1 MSEPGD
7 RRSASPITPQQAD
20 DVFHANSDGETS
32 SDNNRPRVLLENT
45 ENGVNV
51 EDSII
56 QQLAI
61 VEQKAQ
67 EAMEMA
73 AQAIQ
78 VQQEFSDRIA
88 VLMGPLVELLQYFS
102 DTVVVARPEADIEQR
117 CHSLLSAIRVACP
130 VLHTLSFVSTQ
141 GTQHSANKQVFND
154 NDVEFDQEVV
164 VNTTENDHVETDI
177 GGAVKIGD
185 DALGTGKLGADKVV
199 THSESESGL
208 SANRSESPSSIVG
221 IRVGE
226 STGVSGRRDTTSPS
240 SSGRQNM
247 VAHPPQ
253 GGTSPGSSCW
263 RKDPENPG
271 DGFPESAQGS
281 SSIQENT
288 KKLTQAVLSEEVQVV
303 QAKEQNQSEKTEKL
317 VSPNQTVPKSH
328 AMQTRA
334 KSKSNIGGKGPSV
347 MTMSFRAGKLESFD
361 GSANMH
367 FSDWLRSF
375 TDHINVS
382 NREEVDDS
390 AKVSLLLTYL
400 KDSARERASEVLSG
414 IPKEK
419 QTFETVSNKLKETFE
434 RKAYKQKAR
443 EELSCAKQSS
453 REDVESFYYRVLRLI
468 KIAHGDANSAIAK
481 DAFRDAFI
489 NGLPSKSK
497 MLVFAKDP
505 ETAQDALDVAIR
517 LANFEDSPTKKSLES
532 AKKHDR
538 TFGGG
543 DRTHRPFTGAPNREF
558 HPSVQMNYPSRG
570 QSRFNPSYR
579 NNNSSRGGFNN
590 PRGGYNNYRGGY
602 NGNGGG
608 YSQNLNQTLPAQGT
622 KTCYH
627 CGHVGHISRL
637 CFSKWGVDEAHR
649 RMHVNNEDSMGV
661 PLSGRSSR
669 TGRRGSHRG
678 RSRDSH
684 NQTFQ
689 PSSNHQQKRP
699 QVQVIQSGS
708 SESEYQDL
716 RAENEDLRARNNEL
730 IQQRFGATH
739 HYGAQVIE
747 VSPKRINGSRPV
759 ISNVDHDEE
768 YISLQIPIKVNKL
781 MFAALV
787 DTGAS
792 ITVASDKLCKIL
804 GIKRLVQVG
813 AGAAFG
819 LGNNEVIVA
828 GTAVVEF
835 IIGSNKINHRV
846 HFIDGQCTPKVAHEY
861 DFIIGNDLLKQMPKL
876 SLDYQN
882 SSIHI
887 GNDTFSMGIPKKNQK
902 SSKSSV
908 YQVFVAK
915 DTTILPK
922 SKVFNACQL
931 LYKPITSEC
940 SFAIHL
946 QVMLLS
952 RKELN
957 LPKGLSSRVTP
968 EIYSVFDEGS
978 DDGVAGVFTIQHE
991 QEIDPEFVVDLSKCE
1006 GITTE
1011 EKSRL
1016 QNLLDQYSDVFSK
1029 NQYDLGSSKT
1039 DPVHIY
1045 TTTEVPVRGRPYR
1058 VPVKFQADLEKQIN
1072 GLLKSGR
1079 ITESNTPWISPIVI
1093 VKKKNGSLR
1102 VCLDFRKLNEVTIP
1116 DNYPLPRIDAIVER
1130 VGHMKFF
1137 SSLDMANGYLQLRLD
1152 DESSYKCGFT
1162 TENRVYAY
1170 SHLPFGLKSAASYFQ
1185 RALKTVLDGMD
1196 HEVMLYIDDVLI
1208 ISKTYDEHL
1217 DTLERVLQRFRQYNL
1232 KVSPKKC
1239 DLVRKSIVFL
1249 GHQINEENYEPNKS
1263 NVSAIVNMPTPS
1275 NINELRRFIGMTG
1288 FFRRFVKDY
1297 SEIVQPLNK
1306 LTHKNT
1312 PFVWTQVHQ
1321 DAVQKLK
1328 TILTSKPVLCYPDY
1342 NKEFHCYTDASG
1354 VAQGA
1359 VLMQTKPGD
1368 ESKMQAIAYASR
1380 TLSQPETRRAAIH
1393 NELGGIIFALRA
1405 FKVYIYGSKVVIHT
1419 DHRPLIFLMKRH
1431 KVNDVLARWLVELQQ
1446 YNIDIV
1452 HIDGKRNTIADCLS
1466 RPPDD
1471 GKPLAD
1477 KDLEDIIEFPYCLT
1491 IHGVKRLF
1499 RPRGKN
1505 AVIDLITEQRMDKEL
1520 SVLRKFLED
1529 PSNDSIKVPTKFR
1542 DIMDRLEFTSQELL
1556 VVHYNGGRRI
1566 LVPEKI
1572 KRMLFDSFHENMS
1585 SGGHLCWRKSLEKA
1599 QRRYFWPGMRGD
1611 FLEWTNQCLPC
1622 QKRRNLAPAN
1632 RELQSVVCTSAVFEK
1647 VGLDLTGPLRE
1658 STRGNRYYLNIVCW
1672 FSKFV
1677 ISVAIPDATTETV
1690 SRAFVEQ
1697 CILKYGTPAEI
1708 ITDNARNFTS
1718 GDFKDIGEQMGL
1730 KHHFSIPHHSRGNG
1744 ATERT
1749 FRTFHNMVSKYV
1761 NKTHTDWDS
1770 VLPCVTSAYN
1780 TAVHSTTGESPF
1792 FLVYGRDPVFPIDRI
1807 LDKEIVDVD
1816 KVNPDTWKEHLLT
1829 TLSHAWKEA
1838 AEQSYRSQLQH
1849 QEFANRGA
1857 KVKDI
1862 RIGDRVLIRN
1872 YDSKVKQSRK
1882 LVHNWLDG
1890 YRVTAVRGTEAE
1902 VTNIRDPR
1910 KVKRMHFN
1918 QIKHQYSTK
1927 EEEKLRDLRRDAP
1940 PKEDS
1945 EEDFDESKEDS
1956 LVKSPINEEAKSDL
1970 EEDISFVQEIN
1981 NTSKDSDEL
1990 LAKRLTANKEEEKKL
2005 TGSPKD
2011 NKKKLTKKQ
2020 IEKNNQINDPDQLTK
2035 KKINKMSS
2043 NKKNEEKEKKNKK
2056 KEEIVKKKNEDKKEK
2071 ETNKLSNKEEFSQG
2085 ATTRSS
2091 QGRTATRRY
2100 PARIHNKPAKYTQ

>member
-1 MSEPGD
+1 MSGSGD
-7 RRSASPITPQQAD
+7 RRSASPILSPQPD
-20 DVFHANSDGETS
+20 DVLHTNSDGETS
-32 SDNNRPRVLLENT
+32 SDNIRPQILPQNNT
-45 ENGVNV
+45 NEVNNG
-51 EDSII
+51 DSII
-56 QQLAI
+56 QQMAS
-61 VEQKAQ
+61 VEQKAR

-73 AQAIQ
+73 AQAVQ
-78 VQQEFSDRIA
+78 VQQESSDQLA
-88 VLMGPLVELLQYFS
+88 VLMARLVELLEYFS
-102 DTVVVARPEADIEQR
+102 DLVVVARPDTDAEQR
-117 CHSLLSAIRVACP
+117 CKSLLSAFRVACP

-141 GTQHSANKQVFND
+141 GTQKSANTQVFND
-154 NDVEFDQEVV
+154 NDIEFIQEVV
-164 VNTTENDHVETDI
+164 VNTAENDREVADM
-177 GGAVKIGD
+177 GGAVKIGV
-185 DALGTGKLGADKVV
+185 DASGSGKLGEDRVP
-199 THSESESGL
+199 THSESESGQ
-208 SANRSESPSSIVG
+208 SIDRNSSPDSIEKNLIGEGTNVG
-221 IRVGE
+221 GL
-226 STGVSGRRDTTSPS
+226 RDGS
-240 SSGRQNM
+240 NM
-247 VAHPPQ
+247 VIDNVMSPIDNVMSSQ
-253 GGTSPGSSCW
+253 GNGTESVQ
-263 RKDPENPG
+263 DEALLPEK
-271 DGFPESAQGS
+271 E
-281 SSIQENT
+281 
-288 KKLTQAVLSEEVQVV
+288 AVQSEKVQVV
-303 QAKEQNQSEKTEKL
+303 QAKEQNQSGKTGQPVKTSQPL
-317 VSPNQTVPKSH
+317 PKGH
-328 AMQTRA
+328 AMQTRG
-334 KSKSNIGGKGPSV
+334 KSKSNAGGNVPSV

-382 NREEVDDS
+382 NQEDVDDS

-400 KDSARERASEVLSG
+400 KDSARERASEVLTG

-419 QTFETVSNKLKETFE
+419 QTFETVSAKLKETFE

-443 EELSCAKQSS
+443 EELSCAKQTS
-453 REDVESFYYRVLRLI
+453 REDVESFYYRVLKLI
-468 KIAHGDANSAIAK
+468 KVAHGDANSAVAK
-481 DAFRDAFI
+481 DAFCDAFI
-489 NGLPSKSK
+489 NGLPYKIK
-497 MLVFAKDP
+497 MLVIARDP

-558 HPSVQMNYPSRG
+558 HPSVQMNYPARG

-579 NNNSSRGGFNN
+579 NNNGS
-590 PRGGYNNYRGGY
+590 RGGYNNSRGGY
-602 NGNGGG
+602 NTYRGGGNGGG
-608 YSQNLNQTLPAQGT
+608 HRPNLNQTMPAQTG
-622 KTCYH
+622 KACYH
-627 CGHVGHISRL
+627 CGFPGHILRYCYSR
-637 CFSKWGVDEAHR
+637 WGAEEAQR
-649 RMHVNNEDSMGV
+649 RMRVANENPMGL
-661 PLSGRSSR
+661 PKDGQSSGSY
-669 TGRRGSHRG
+669 RG
-678 RSRDSH
+678 RGRDSH

-689 PSSNHQQKRP
+689 PSSNHQQRPP

-708 SESEYQDL
+708 AESTYQEL
-716 RAENEDLRARNNEL
+716 QAENEALRARNNEM

-747 VSPKRINGSRPV
+747 VSPKRISGNRPV
-759 ISNVDHDEE
+759 INNVDHDEE

-792 ITVASDKLCKIL
+792 ITVASDRLCKIL

-819 LGNNEVIVA
+819 LGNNKVIVA

-915 DTTILPK
+915 DTTILPFSERFVNLSMDK
-922 SKVFNACQL
+922 MNATDSMVELMIEHEDKQEQGIQCMPAIVQANNIRML
-931 LYKPITSEC
+931 VRNTSPSNVTLKKGVE
-940 SFAIHL
+940 FA
-946 QVMLLS
+946 
-952 RKELN
+952 
-957 LPKGLSSRVTP
+957 KGTVVT
-968 EIYSVFDEGS
+968 
-978 DDGVAGVFTIQHE
+978 GVFTIQHE

-1162 TENRVYAY
+1162 TENRIYAY
-1170 SHLPFGLKSAASYFQ
+1170 THLPFGLKSAASYFQ

-1208 ISKTYDEHL
+1208 FSKTYDEHL

-1249 GHQINEENYEPNKS
+1249 GHQINEDNYEPNKS

-1393 NELGGIIFALRA
+1393 NELGAIIFALRA

-1505 AVIDLITEQRMDKEL
+1505 TVIDLITEQLKDKEL

-1529 PSNDSIKVPTKFR
+1529 PNNDSIKVPTKFR

-1956 LVKSPINEEAKSDL
+1956 LVKSPINKEAKSDL
-1970 EEDISFVQEIN
+1970 EEDISFVQESN
-1981 NTSKDSDEL
+1981 NTSKDNDEL
-1990 LAKRLTANKEEEKKL
+1990 LVKRLTANKEEEKKL

-2035 KKINKMSS
+2035 KKINKMNS
-2043 NKKNEEKEKKNKK
+2043 KKKSEEKEKKDKKK
-2056 KEEIVKKKNEDKKEK
+2056 KEIVDKKNEDKKRK
-2071 ETNKLSNKEEFSQG
+2071 RN
-2085 ATTRSS
+2085 
-2091 QGRTATRRY
+2091 
-2100 PARIHNKPAKYTQ
+2100 

>member
-1 MSEPGD
+1 
-7 RRSASPITPQQAD
+7 
-20 DVFHANSDGETS
+20 
-32 SDNNRPRVLLENT
+32 
-45 ENGVNV
+45 
-51 EDSII
+51 
-56 QQLAI
+56 
-61 VEQKAQ
+61 
-67 EAMEMA
+67 
-73 AQAIQ
+73 
-78 VQQEFSDRIA
+78 
-88 VLMGPLVELLQYFS
+88 
-102 DTVVVARPEADIEQR
+102 
-117 CHSLLSAIRVACP
+117 
-130 VLHTLSFVSTQ
+130 
-141 GTQHSANKQVFND
+141 
-154 NDVEFDQEVV
+154 
-164 VNTTENDHVETDI
+164 
-177 GGAVKIGD
+177 
-185 DALGTGKLGADKVV
+185 
-199 THSESESGL
+199 
-208 SANRSESPSSIVG
+208 
-221 IRVGE
+221 
-226 STGVSGRRDTTSPS
+226 
-240 SSGRQNM
+240 
-247 VAHPPQ
+247 
-253 GGTSPGSSCW
+253 
-263 RKDPENPG
+263 
-271 DGFPESAQGS
+271 
-281 SSIQENT
+281 
-288 KKLTQAVLSEEVQVV
+288 
-303 QAKEQNQSEKTEKL
+303 
-317 VSPNQTVPKSH
+317 
-328 AMQTRA
+328 
-334 KSKSNIGGKGPSV
+334 

-382 NREEVDDS
+382 NQDAVEDS
-390 AKVSLLLTYL
+390 TKISLLMTYL

-414 IPKEK
+414 MKEENP
-419 QTFETVSNKLKETFE
+419 TFEAVTNKLKETFE

-443 EELSCAKQSS
+443 EELSCAKQTS
-453 REDVESFYYRVLRLI
+453 REDVESFYYRVLRLV
-468 KIAHGDANSAIAK
+468 KIAHGDANSDVAK

-538 TFGGG
+538 AFGGG

-579 NNNSSRGGFNN
+579 NNNGSRGGYNN
-590 PRGGYNNYRGGY
+590 PRGGYNNYRGG
-602 NGNGGG
+602 GNGGG
-608 YSQNLNQTLPAQGT
+608 HRPNLNQTMPAQTG
-622 KTCYH
+622 KACYH
-627 CGHVGHISRL
+627 CGFPGHILRYCYSR
-637 CFSKWGVDEAHR
+637 WGAEEAQR
-649 RMHVNNEDSMGV
+649 RMRVANETPMGL
-661 PLSGRSSR
+661 PKDGQSSGSY
-669 TGRRGSHRG
+669 RG
-678 RSRDSH
+678 RGRDSH

-689 PSSNHQQKRP
+689 PSSNHQQRPP

-708 SESEYQDL
+708 AESTYQEL
-716 RAENEDLRARNNEL
+716 QAENEALRARNNEM

-747 VSPKRINGSRPV
+747 VSPKRISGNRPV
-759 ISNVDHDEE
+759 INNVDHDEE

-792 ITVASDKLCKIL
+792 ITVASDK
-804 GIKRLVQVG
+804 
-813 AGAAFG
+813 
-819 LGNNEVIVA
+819 
-828 GTAVVEF
+828 
-835 IIGSNKINHRV
+835 
-846 HFIDGQCTPKVAHEY
+846 
-861 DFIIGNDLLKQMPKL
+861 
-876 SLDYQN
+876 
-882 SSIHI
+882 
-887 GNDTFSMGIPKKNQK
+887 
-902 SSKSSV
+902 
-908 YQVFVAK
+908 
-915 DTTILPK
+915 
-922 SKVFNACQL
+922 
-931 LYKPITSEC
+931 
-940 SFAIHL
+940 
-946 QVMLLS
+946 
-952 RKELN
+952 
-957 LPKGLSSRVTP
+957 
-968 EIYSVFDEGS
+968 
-978 DDGVAGVFTIQHE
+978 
-991 QEIDPEFVVDLSKCE
+991 
-1006 GITTE
+1006 
-1011 EKSRL
+1011 
-1016 QNLLDQYSDVFSK
+1016 
-1029 NQYDLGSSKT
+1029 
-1039 DPVHIY
+1039 
-1045 TTTEVPVRGRPYR
+1045 
-1058 VPVKFQADLEKQIN
+1058 
-1072 GLLKSGR
+1072 
-1079 ITESNTPWISPIVI
+1079 
-1093 VKKKNGSLR
+1093 
-1102 VCLDFRKLNEVTIP
+1102 
-1116 DNYPLPRIDAIVER
+1116 
-1130 VGHMKFF
+1130 
-1137 SSLDMANGYLQLRLD
+1137 
-1152 DESSYKCGFT
+1152 
-1162 TENRVYAY
+1162 
-1170 SHLPFGLKSAASYFQ
+1170 
-1185 RALKTVLDGMD
+1185 ALKTVLDGMD

-1208 ISKTYDEHL
+1208 FSKTFNEHL

-1312 PFVWTQVHQ
+1312 PFVWTKIHQ

-1393 NELGGIIFALRA
+1393 NELGAIIFALRT
-1405 FKVYIYGSKVVIHT
+1405 FKIYIYGNKVVVHT

-1446 YNIDIV
+1446 YDVDIV
-1452 HIDGKRNTIADCLS
+1452 HIDGKRNTIADYLS

-1477 KDLEDIIEFPYCLT
+1477 KDLEDIVEFPYCLA
-1491 IHGVKRLF
+1491 IQGINRLF

-1505 AVIDLITEQRMDKEL
+1505 TVVDLITEQRMDKEL

-1542 DIMDRLEFTSQELL
+1542 DITDRLELTSQGL
-1556 VVHYNGGRRI
+1556 VVVQYNGSRRI

-1572 KRMLFDSFHENMS
+1572 KTMLFDSFHGNMS

-1599 QRRYFWPGMRGD
+1599 QRKYFWPGMRGD

-1622 QKRRNLAPAN
+1622 QRRKSLAPAN
-1632 RELQSVVCTSAVFEK
+1632 RELQAVVCTTAVFEK

-1718 GDFKDIGEQMGL
+1718 GDFKDIGEQMGF

-1792 FLVYGRDPVFPIDRI
+1792 FLVYGRDPVFPIDR
-1807 LDKEIVDVD
+1807 LLNKEIVDVD
-1816 KVNPDTWKEHLLT
+1816 EVNPETWKEHLLT
-1829 TLSHAWKEA
+1829 TLTHAWKTA
-1838 AEQSYRSQLQH
+1838 AEQSKHSQLQY

-1902 VTNIRDPR
+1902 VTSIRDPK

-1918 QIKHQYSTK
+1918 QIKHQYSSK
-1927 EEEKLRDLRRDAP
+1927 EEEKMRDLRRDAP
-1940 PKEDS
+1940 TKEDS
-1945 EEDFDESKEDS
+1945 EEDFEESEEDN
-1956 LVKSPINEEAKSDL
+1956 LVKSPVNKEAESDL
-1970 EEDISFVQEIN
+1970 EEDISFVQRSN
-1981 NTSKDSDEL
+1981 NTSKDKDEL
-1990 LAKRLTANKEEEKKL
+1990 LVKRLTANKEEEKKL
-2005 TGSPKD
+2005 TNSLED
-2011 NKKKLTKKQ
+2011 NKKRLTKKGR
-2020 IEKNNQINDPDQLTK
+2020 EKNNQINDPDQLTK
-2035 KKINKMSS
+2035 KKINKMNSK
-2043 NKKNEEKEKKNKK
+2043 KKNEEKEKKDKKK
-2056 KEEIVKKKNEDKKEK
+2056 KEIVNKKNEDKKEK
-2071 ETNKLSNKEEFSQG
+2071 GTNKLSNKEEFSQG
-2085 ATTRSS
+2085 ATTR
-2091 QGRTATRRY
+2091 RY
-2100 PARIHNKPAKYTQ
+2100 PARMHNKPAKYTQ